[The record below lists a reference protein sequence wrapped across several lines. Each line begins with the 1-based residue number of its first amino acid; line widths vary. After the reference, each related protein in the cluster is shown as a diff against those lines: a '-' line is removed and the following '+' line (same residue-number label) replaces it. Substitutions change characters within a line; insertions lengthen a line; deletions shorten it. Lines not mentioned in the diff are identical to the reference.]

1 MSGED
6 ADMNSIDTGGAEV
19 HEPFHTDPAT
29 DLSTHVPLTKPQ
41 LPGIAVPLAAA
52 VAWGLS
58 GLISLFLEWPV
69 AGWVVLGWVFF
80 VMGMPAWAQA
90 VEGRRKAVDRLVTAL
105 VWTTFAVAMMPLV
118 AVIWTVVSRG
128 AGALSVEF
136 FTASQQGV
144 LGEGGGIYHAIMGT
158 LIITLVASLIS
169 IPIGIMA
176 AVYLVEYGKGN
187 RLARVLTFLV
197 DVMTGIPSIVAGLFA
212 LALFTLLLG
221 PLPRIAIGG
230 SIALSVL
237 MIPIVVRSTEEMLKL
252 VPEELREGA
261 YALGVPKWRT
271 ITKVVLPTALGGI
284 ITGSTL
290 AVARVAGETAPLLL
304 IAGTL
309 RGTNFNPFDGAMQT
323 LPVLIFSEA
332 TRGGLAEYVPFQIER
347 AWGAALVLI
356 MIVMLLNLLARV
368 VGSFF
373 SPKTGR

>member
-6 ADMNSIDTGGAEV
+6 TDMTQTPNDT
-19 HEPFHTDPAT
+19 HEPFHTDPSS
-29 DLSTHVPLTKPQ
+29 DLSSHVPLTKPQ
-41 LPGIAVPLAAA
+41 LPAIAVPLAAA

-80 VMGMPAWAQA
+80 VLGMPAWANA
-90 VEGRRKAVDRLVTAL
+90 VEGRRKATDRLITTM

-118 AVIWTVVSRG
+118 AVSWTVIERG
-128 AGALSVEF
+128 APALTTEF
-136 FTASQQGV
+136 LTSDQSGV
-144 LGEGGGIYHAIMGT
+144 IGVGGGILHAIIGT
-158 LIITLVASLIS
+158 AIITLVATLIS
-169 IPIGIMA
+169 VPVGIMA

-252 VPEELREGA
+252 VPDELREGA
-261 YALGVPKWRT
+261 YALGVPKWRM

-284 ITGSTL
+284 ITGATL

-309 RGTNFNPFDGAMQT
+309 RSINTNPFDGAMQT

-332 TRGGLAEYVPFQIER
+332 TKGGAKPEYLAAQIER

-356 MIVMLLNLLARV
+356 IIVMLLNLLARV

>member
-1 MSGED
+1 MTH
-6 ADMNSIDTGGAEV
+6 DT
-19 HEPFHTDPAT
+19 HEPFHSDPAA
-29 DLSTHVPLTKPQ
+29 DISTHVPLTKPQ

-52 VAWGLS
+52 VSWGLS
-58 GLISLFLEWPV
+58 GLLALLLAWPI

-80 VMGMPAWAQA
+80 VLGMPAWAGA

-105 VWTTFAVAMMPLV
+105 VWTTV

-128 AGALSVEF
+128 AGALSMEF

-158 LIITLVASLIS
+158 LIITLIASVIS
-169 IPIGIMA
+169 IPVGIMA
-176 AVYLVEYGKGN
+176 AVYLVEYGKNN

-212 LALFTLLLG
+212 L
-221 PLPRIAIGG
+221 
-230 SIALSVL
+230 ALSVL

-332 TRGGLAEYVPFQIER
+332 TRGGLAKYVPYQIER

>member
-1 MSGED
+1 MSGGD
-6 ADMNSIDTGGAEV
+6 TDMNSIDTGGADV

-80 VMGMPAWAQA
+80 
-90 VEGRRKAVDRLVTAL
+90 AVDRLVTAL

-284 ITGSTL
+284 ITGATL

-332 TRGGLAEYVPFQIER
+332 TRGGLAAYVPFQIER

-356 MIVMLLNLLARV
+356 IIVMLLNLLARV